1 MTNIKKRGGQA
12 VRYITLVLTTVAI
25 ILTLLAI
32 SVLTGTD
39 VKSNTVDSS
48 INAGTLLDVPESKTV
63 SVHESE
69 QISSVSCYTITLS
82 DGELRLISADDPGS
96 YTVLDGIDPRT
107 LRESD
112 KAALE
117 AGLQLDSEEALCS
130 FLEDFSS

>member
-1 MTNIKKRGGQA
+1 M
-12 VRYITLVLTTVAI
+12 
-25 ILTLLAI
+25 
-32 SVLTGTD
+32 
-39 VKSNTVDSS
+39 
-48 INAGTLLDVPESKTV
+48 